1 MDIGQSIGLFAIE
14 LAVTLSAVVIRRL
27 SDMRCDAERERE
39 REREGEGERACRLV
53 DGTLDSV

>member
-39 REREGEGERACRLV
+39 REGEGERACRLV